1 MSKTSRLTI
10 VLCLAVMAVFG
21 PLATD
26 MYIAALP
33 AIAHTLS
40 VSEGDIQLSVMG
52 YFIGFT
58 LGQLFWGPISDRFGR
73 KRTSLIA
80 VVIFGLASFGCV
92 FAPNLDALIL
102 FRFLEGI
109 GGAVGMVIALSVV
122 RDLFTGQE
130 AAKMMGMT
138 SLVMGIAPVLAPFGG
153 SLILTAANWQTI
165 FGFLGVF
172 SIFAFL
178 LVAFKLPETL
188 KPEARHK
195 VSPWGQL
202 KTYGGLLR
210 KRSFIA
216 FAGTGA
222 LLQASFFAYITG
234 SASVLISIYG
244 MSPTTFSLV
253 FGLNAIG
260 MGLGVQ
266 INTRLMG
273 FMSPRQS
280 LRLAIGLNAACGLAL
295 LVLQQAGLA
304 QLLPVCILFFVL
316 VASMGAIM
324 PTSNML
330 AMEDNGRTAGS
341 AAALVGGLG
350 FGGGAVAGA
359 LLGVFSNGTA
369 MPLFAVMAV
378 CGVLGLV
385 SSIISFPPEGQ
396 DDMSTD
402 VVSDNV

>member
-1 MSKTSRLTI
+1 
-10 VLCLAVMAVFG
+10 
-21 PLATD
+21 
-26 MYIAALP
+26 MYISAIP

-40 VSEGDIQLSVMG
+40 VSEGGIQLSVMG

-58 LGQLFWGPISDRFGR
+58 LGQLFWGPFSDRFGR
-73 KRTSLIA
+73 KPAALIA
-80 VVIFGLASFGCV
+80 VVIFALASFGCA
-92 FAPNLDALIL
+92 FAPTNDALIL
-102 FRFLEGI
+102 FRFLEGV
-109 GGAVGMVIALSVV
+109 GGSVGMVVALSVV
-122 RDLFTGQE
+122 RDLFTGNE
-130 AAKMMGMT
+130 AARMMGMT

-153 SLILTAANWQTI
+153 SLILQVANWQAI

-172 SIFAFL
+172 ALLAFL

-188 KPEARHK
+188 APEARLR
-195 VSPWGQL
+195 VSPWGLL
-202 KTYGGLLR
+202 KTYRGLLH

-234 SASVLISIYG
+234 SATVLISIYG
-244 MSPTTFSLV
+244 MSPTTFSLI

-266 INTRLMG
+266 VNTRLLG
-273 FMSPRQS
+273 RIAPRQS
-280 LRLAIGLNAACGLAL
+280 LRLAIALHAACGLAL
-295 LVLQQAGLA
+295 VALQQMGLA
-304 QLLPVCILFFVL
+304 QLLPVCILFFML

-330 AMEDNGRTAGS
+330 AMEDNGRNAGT

-359 LLGVFSNGTA
+359 MLGVFANGTA
-369 MPLFAVMAV
+369 MPLFAVIAI
-378 CGVLGLV
+378 CGVLGLICSLV
-385 SSIISFPPEGQ
+385 AFPPAGQ
-396 DDMSTD
+396 GDMA
-402 VVSDNV
+402 VEAVPDNA

>member
-1 MSKTSRLTI
+1 MSKTFRLTI
-10 VLCLAVMAVFG
+10 ILCLGALAVFG

-40 VSEGDIQLSVMG
+40 VTEGDIQLSVMG

-58 LGQLFWGPISDRFGR
+58 LGQLFWGPFADRFGR
-73 KRTSLIA
+73 KRAALIA
-80 VVIFGLASFGCV
+80 VVIFGLASFGCA
-92 FAPNLDALIL
+92 FAPNLNALIL
-102 FRFLEGI
+102 FRFLEGV
-109 GGAVGMVIALSVV
+109 GGAVGMVVALSVV
-122 RDLFTGQE
+122 RDLFTGNE

-153 SLILTAANWQTI
+153 SLILKAANWQAI

-172 SIFAFL
+172 SIFAFA

-188 KPEARHK
+188 KPETRQR
-195 VSPWGQL
+195 VSPLGLL

-210 KRSFIA
+210 KRSFIS

-260 MGLGVQ
+260 MGIGVQ
-266 INTRLMG
+266 VNTRLMG
-273 FMSPRQS
+273 FISPRQS
-280 LRLAIGLNAACGLAL
+280 LRLAIGLNAACGLVL
-295 LVLQQAGLA
+295 VVLQQAGLA
-304 QLLPVCILFFVL
+304 ELLPVCILFFVL

-324 PTSNML
+324 PTCNML
-330 AMEDNGRTAGS
+330 AMEDNGRNAGS
-341 AAALVGGLG
+341 AAALVGALG

-359 LLGVFSNGTA
+359 LLGVFADGSA
-369 MPLFAVMAV
+369 MPLFAVMAL
-378 CGVLGLV
+378 CGVLGLLA
-385 SSIISFPPEGQ
+385 SLFTFPPQ
-396 DDMSTD
+396 RQADMSRD
-402 VVSDNV
+402 AVIDNA

>member
-1 MSKTSRLTI
+1 MSKTFRLTI

-33 AIAHTLS
+33 AIAHSLS

-58 LGQLFWGPISDRFGR
+58 LGQLFWGPFSDRFGR

-80 VVIFGLASFGCV
+80 VVIFGLASFGCA
-92 FAPNLDALIL
+92 FSTNLDVLIL

-109 GGAVGMVIALSVV
+109 GGAVGMVIALAVV

-138 SLVMGIAPVLAPFGG
+138 SLVMGIAPILAPFGG
-153 SLILTAANWQTI
+153 SLILETANWQAI
-165 FGFLGVF
+165 FVFLGVF

-188 KPEARHK
+188 KPDARHR

-222 LLQASFFAYITG
+222 LLQGSFFAYITG

-244 MSPTTFSLV
+244 MSPTAFSLV

-260 MGLGVQ
+260 MGIGVQ
-266 INTRLMG
+266 INTRLMR
-273 FMSPRQS
+273 FISPRQC
-280 LRLAIGLNAACGLAL
+280 LRLAIGLNAVCGLVL
-295 LVLQQAGLA
+295 LVLQQTGVAE
-304 QLLPVCILFFVL
+304 LLPVCILFFVL

-324 PTSNML
+324 PTSNMM
-330 AMEDNGRTAGS
+330 AMEDNGRNAGS

-359 LLGVFSNGTA
+359 LLGVFANGTA
-369 MPLFAVMAV
+369 MPLFAVMAI

-385 SSIISFPPEGQ
+385 SALVSFPPEGQ
-396 DDMSTD
+396 GDMPVD
-402 VVSDNV
+402 ALSDNI